1 MKKLVL
7 KKGCKYLLIVI
18 NILIMMTLTNNS
30 FLVDLILI
38 SIFIGNV
45 IILERFGGLDE

>member
-1 MKKLVL
+1 MKKVVL
-7 KKGCKYLLIVI
+7 KKGYKYLLILI

-38 SIFIGNV
+38 NMFIGNA
-45 IILERFGGLDE
+45 IILERFGG